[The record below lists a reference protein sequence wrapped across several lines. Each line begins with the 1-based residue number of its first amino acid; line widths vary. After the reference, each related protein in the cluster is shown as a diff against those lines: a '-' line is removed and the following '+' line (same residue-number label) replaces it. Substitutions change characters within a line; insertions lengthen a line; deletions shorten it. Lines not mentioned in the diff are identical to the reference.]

1 MLCPKHEAWVTLLG
15 YDTAHLHFLSL
26 SLPLSLSLSLCL
38 SCPYLRVTESRHLH
52 LYMPA
57 GMAFMAAVTSVI
69 YYHNIET
76 SNFPKL
82 LIGRERGGVGN
93 GEG

>member
-1 MLCPKHEAWVTLLG
+1 MLCPKHEASATLLE
-15 YDTAHLHFLSL
+15 YDAAHLHFLSL
-26 SLPLSLSLSLCL
+26 SPSLSLRL